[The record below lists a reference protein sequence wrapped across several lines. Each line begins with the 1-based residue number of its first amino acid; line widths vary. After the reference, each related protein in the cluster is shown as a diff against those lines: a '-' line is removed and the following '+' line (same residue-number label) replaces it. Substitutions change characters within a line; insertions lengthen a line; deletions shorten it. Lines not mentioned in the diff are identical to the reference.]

1 MVLQQIAGSHEA
13 GVYPIPGSSCPP
25 QTKKKK
31 KKIMKFVKSK
41 FKLIIK
47 LVNFQT

>member
-1 MVLQQIAGSHEA
+1 
-13 GVYPIPGSSCPP
+13 
-25 QTKKKK
+25 
-31 KKIMKFVKSK
+31 MKFVKSK